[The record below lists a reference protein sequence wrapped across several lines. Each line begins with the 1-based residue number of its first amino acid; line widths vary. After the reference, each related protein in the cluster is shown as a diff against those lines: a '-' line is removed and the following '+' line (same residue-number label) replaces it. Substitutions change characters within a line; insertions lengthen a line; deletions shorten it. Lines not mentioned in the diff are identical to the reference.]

1 MRHATI
7 SRREALTLLATSGPA
22 LLMKPGLLQA
32 AAPSPTS
39 ITPGMVDAA
48 RKEGFIVFY
57 TAMNIP
63 LAEEL
68 GRAFEAKYPGI
79 KVHVKRSGAERIF
92 QRIAEER
99 SLGLHE
105 ADVVCS
111 TDEAHFVRWKRDGLL
126 AAYVPEDVAQHFPS
140 DEVDPDGTYASLFCW
155 LSPIAYN
162 TELVKPADAPKAFA
176 DLLDPRWKGAIV
188 KANPSYSGTILTA
201 TFELARELGWSYFEN
216 LARQDVTQ
224 VQSALD
230 PPKQIAAGKHAVQA
244 DGVDSSLILLKDTG
258 APVEIVYATEGT
270 PLITTP
276 SGVFASAP
284 QPNAA
289 RLFQSFLFSLE
300 AQQFLV
306 DKGAL
311 HSFHALVKDRPGR
324 PPLSAIKLLRSDPD
338 AVAAQGE
345 DVKARYTQIFGL
357 SSASSGVQR

>member
-1 MRHATI
+1 MRHVTL
-7 SRREALTLLATSGPA
+7 SRREAITALAALGAALVKPSLLR
-22 LLMKPGLLQA
+22 A
-32 AAPSPTS
+32 AAPNPTS
-39 ITPGMVDAA
+39 VTPGMIEAA
-48 RKEGFIVFY
+48 RKEGVVVFY
-57 TAMNIP
+57 TAMDIP
-63 LAEEL
+63 QAEEL
-68 GRAFEAKYPGI
+68 GKAFQSKYPGI
-79 KVHVKRSGAERIF
+79 KVQVKRSGAERIF

-111 TDEAHFVRWKRDGLL
+111 TDESHFVRWKRDGLL
-126 AAYVPEDVAQHFPS
+126 AAYVPQDVAQHFPA
-140 DEVDPDGTYASLFCW
+140 DEVDPDGMYASLFCW

-162 TELVKPADAPKAFA
+162 TQLVKPAEAPKAFA

-201 TFELARELGWSYFEN
+201 TFLLARDLGWSYFEK

-230 PPKQIAAGKHAVQA
+230 PPKLIAAGKHAVQA
-244 DGVDSSLILLKDTG
+244 DGVDSTLTLLKDTG

-311 HSFHALVKDRPGR
+311 HSFHAGVKDRPGR
-324 PPLSAIKLLRSDPD
+324 PPLSAIKLMHSDPD
-338 AVAAQGE
+338 AVATQGE
-345 DVKARYTQIFGL
+345 EVKARYSQIFGL
-357 SSASSGVQR
+357 SSASSGGQR